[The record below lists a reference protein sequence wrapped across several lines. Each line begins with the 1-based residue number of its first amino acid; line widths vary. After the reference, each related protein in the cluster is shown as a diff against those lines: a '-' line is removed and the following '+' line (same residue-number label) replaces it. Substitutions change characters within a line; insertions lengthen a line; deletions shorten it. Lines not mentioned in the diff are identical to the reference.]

1 MRARY
6 ILASTA
12 EQDREG
18 IFAYTYRRSGS
29 VEVARRVDRKLKEE
43 FKRIGRTPTIGHTRA
58 DLGIPEN
65 LLVRSV
71 YSYLIIYD
79 PVTSP
84 VQILRIWH
92 GAQEKPEIP
101 ES

>member
-6 ILASTA
+6 ILASAA

-29 VEVARRVDRKLKEE
+29 IEVARRVDRKLKEE
-43 FKRIGRTPTIGHTRA
+43 FKRISRTPTIGHTRA
-58 DLGIPEN
+58 DLDIPEN
-65 LLVRSV
+65 FLVRSV

-79 PVTSP
+79 PITSP

-101 ES
+101 DS

>member
-6 ILASTA
+6 ILASAA

-29 VEVARRVDRKLKEE
+29 IEVARRVDRRLNEE
-43 FKRIGRTPTIGHTRA
+43 FKRIGRTPTVGHTRA

-65 LLVRSV
+65 FLVRSA

-79 PVTSP
+79 PITSP

-92 GAQEKPEIP
+92 GAQQKPEIP